1 MKKSVILSLAA
12 CSAMMAADQ
21 LETVTVEDVAERLS
35 RSGAVKNVI
44 VKTEVISEKEI
55 EQKQAATL
63 SEAIENEPGI
73 QAATGCSMC
82 GMKRIRING
91 LKGEHTTVLVDDV
104 PMNSTVSSY
113 YGMDAMTTAG
123 VASIEVARGSGA
135 SLIAPGAI
143 GGVINVKS
151 KKAERN
157 GLFFDAAAGNDEYR
171 LLSIVGTGVSDD
183 GKTRATV
190 SAQYN
195 KQGQWD
201 EDDNGVNESPELE
214 NQSVFVR
221 FSRDLGDYDNLDL
234 KLTRQRSDVFGGPV
248 TDEHY
253 AAEQDGGEVHFVGG
267 DVRNRYDGAELATLE
282 AITTEREE
290 AIARWT
296 HQIDEESNVIFTASG
311 ALQTQDSLY
320 EGDDYANEDIVY
332 YGDIRYNNMITDT
345 HFLTVGADTKD
356 ERMDATSRALFED
369 RNITQD
375 DFKMASYGLYVQDI
389 WSPTENLE
397 VSMALRADKITV
409 NWTDQKAEGNEID
422 QTLLVPRLHVRW
434 DHNDAWTSRFSAGQ
448 GYRAPLT
455 FFESEHG
462 ILDNGFGVD
471 IHEVERSNSAGY
483 ALSYDDARWTATA
496 SATWTQIEHLAYINT
511 EDYEDQRPT
520 LTNLEKTLNTYA
532 YDIVAGY
539 QITPELSLGGS
550 VEHYEFDRAYKEAQ
564 FLAQIEDRIRLLVD
578 YENRGWTANLT
589 ATWIGSRDLS
599 EYGYEG
605 WNIYNEG
612 TGEVQDKKETD
623 APAYYTVDV
632 KVSKDL
638 DEQFTLYAGVK
649 NLFDYTQTGDGI
661 SPLFYDAEGSYD
673 VGYIYGPLR
682 GRQIY
687 AGIRAQF

>member
-35 RSGAVKNVI
+35 RSGAVKDVI

-123 VASIEVARGSGA
+123 VASIEIARGSGA

-157 GLFFDAAAGNDEYR
+157 GLFFDAAAGNEEYR
-171 LLSIVGTGVSDD
+171 LLSIVGTGVSED

-201 EDDNGVNESPELE
+201 EDNNGVNESPLLE
-214 NQSVFVR
+214 NQSVSVR
-221 FSRDLGDYDNLDL
+221 FSRDLGDYDNLDI

-248 TDEHY
+248 TDDHY
-253 AAEQDGGEVHFVGG
+253 AAEQDAGDPHFVGD
-267 DVRNRYDGAELATLE
+267 DVRNRYDGAALGTLE

-296 HQIDEESNVIFTASG
+296 HEIDEESNVIVTGSG
-311 ALQTQDSLY
+311 ARQTQDSLY
-320 EGDDYANEDIVY
+320 EGDDYANEDIIY

-356 ERMDATSRALFED
+356 ERMDASSRALFED
-369 RNITQD
+369 GNISQD
-375 DFKMASYGLYVQDI
+375 DFNMASYGLYVQDI

-397 VSMALRADKITV
+397 VSFALRADKITV
-409 NWTDQKAEGNEID
+409 DWTDQKEEGNEID
-422 QTLLVPRLHVRW
+422 ETLLVPRLHVRW
-434 DHNDAWTSRFSAGQ
+434 NHSDAWTSRFSAGQ

-462 ILDNGFGVD
+462 ILDEGFGVD
-471 IHEVERSNSAGY
+471 IDKVERSNSVGY

-496 SATWTQIEHLAYINT
+496 SATWTQIENLAYINT
-511 EDYEDQRPT
+511 DDYDRPT
-520 LTNLEKTLNTYA
+520 LATLDKQLNTYA

-539 QITPELSLGGS
+539 QLTPELSLGGS

-564 FLAQIEDRIRLLVD
+564 FLAQVEDRVRLLVD
-578 YENRGWTANLT
+578 YEDRGWTANLT

-605 WNIYNEG
+605 WNRLADVGNP
-612 TGEVQDKKETD
+612 DLAKETD

-632 KVSKDL
+632 KISKDL
-638 DEQFTLYAGVK
+638 DDQFTLYAGVK
-649 NLFDYTQTGDGI
+649 NLFDYTQTGDGMT
-661 SPLFYDAEGSYD
+661 PLFYDAEGGYD

-687 AGIRAQF
+687 AGLRAQF